1 MFIAPTEPA
10 ELKTLGTVALLPET
24 FGVDILFAARAQ
36 WFGIQRKELSDLISS
51 VHDGRLGKE
60 VSQMKRLAQG
70 MQVVEGRPTWTLDGE
85 LVTNGL
91 GYRWTKAQ
99 HRGLLWSV
107 RSKGVWVDATD
118 NIGETISLVQM
129 FEAWMRKTK
138 HVSLDRRP
146 GPVSYYG
153 KPDDHDYA
161 CHLVQGLPGVGEGL
175 AEKIVEKYGVPFGW
189 KISQEDLMAIP
200 GIGKVK
206 AAQLWAALELEGSN
220 GNG

>member
-1 MFIAPTEPA
+1 MFIAPTEPK
-10 ELKTLGTVALLPET
+10 ELKAIGTVALLPET
-24 FGVDILFAARAQ
+24 YGVDVLFAARAQ
-36 WFGIQRKELSDLISS
+36 WFGVQRKELSDLIAS

-70 MQVVEGRPTWTLDGE
+70 MLLVEGRPQWTDDGE
-85 LVTNGL
+85 LISNGL

-107 RSKGVWVDATD
+107 RSKGVWVDSTD
-118 NIGETISLVQM
+118 NLRDTIAIVQM
-129 FEAWMRKTK
+129 FESWMRKTK

-161 CHLVQGLPGVGEGL
+161 CHLVQGLPGVSETL
-175 AEKIVEKYGVPFGW
+175 AKRIVEKYGVPFGW
-189 KISQEDLMAIP
+189 KISQDDLQSIQ

-206 AAQLWAALELEGSN
+206 AAQLWAALELEGSTTD
-220 GNG
+220 G